1 MKMTLARALAEIK
14 LLNSKIEKNIGRLQL
29 VATKTGKKDIVNGS
43 NEKVVDF
50 NENAKSNYQSTL
62 DLIKRRNFIKSKLT
76 QANAITTIS
85 IGQDSYTI
93 AEAIDRKNSIQI
105 EKTLLDK
112 MKSNLNLQIKN
123 MNTANDKMEAD
134 INRMVE
140 TKMGADKSKAEDVAN
155 LKRIFRE
162 SDTTTLVDPLDL
174 KVKIEDLEKSI
185 ENFELNID
193 FTLSEANAINYI
205 EIED

>member
-29 VATKTGKKDIVNGS
+29 VATKTGKKDIINGS

-85 IGQDSYTI
+85 IGQDYYTI
-93 AEAIDRKNSIQI
+93 AEAIDRKKSIQI

-140 TKMGADKSKAEDVAN
+140 TKMGADKSKAEDVAD

-162 SDTTTLVDPLDL
+162 SDTTILVDPLDL

>member
-29 VATKTGKKDIVNGS
+29 VATKTGKKDIINGS

-140 TKMGADKSKAEDVAN
+140 TKMGADKSKAEDVAD

-193 FTLSEANAINYI
+193 FTLSEANAINCI
-205 EIED
+205 EI

>member
-29 VATKTGKKDIVNGS
+29 VATKTGKKDVINGS

-140 TKMGADKSKAEDVAN
+140 TKMGADKSKAEDVAD

-205 EIED
+205 EIDD

>member
-140 TKMGADKSKAEDVAN
+140 TKMGAEKSKAEDVAN

>member
-29 VATKTGKKDIVNGS
+29 VATKTGKKDVINVS

-140 TKMGADKSKAEDVAN
+140 TKMGADKSKTEDVAD

-205 EIED
+205 EIDD

>member
-29 VATKTGKKDIVNGS
+29 VATKTGKKDIINGS

-140 TKMGADKSKAEDVAN
+140 TKMGADKSKAEDVAD

-205 EIED
+205 EIDD

>member
-29 VATKTGKKDIVNGS
+29 VATKTGKKDVINVS

-85 IGQDSYTI
+85 IGQDYYTI

-140 TKMGADKSKAEDVAN
+140 TKMGADKSKAEDVAD

-205 EIED
+205 EIDN

>member
-29 VATKTGKKDIVNGS
+29 VATKIGKKDVINGS

-85 IGQDSYTI
+85 IGQDYYTI

-112 MKSNLNLQIKN
+112 MKYNLNLQIKN

-140 TKMGADKSKAEDVAN
+140 TKMGADKSKAEDVAD

-205 EIED
+205 EIDN

>member
-85 IGQDSYTI
+85 IGQDYYTI

-140 TKMGADKSKAEDVAN
+140 TKMGADKSKAEDVAD

>member
-140 TKMGADKSKAEDVAN
+140 TKMGVDKSKAEDVAN

-205 EIED
+205 EIEN

>member
-29 VATKTGKKDIVNGS
+29 VATKTGKKDVINGS

-85 IGQDSYTI
+85 IGQDYYTI

-140 TKMGADKSKAEDVAN
+140 TKMGADKSKAEDVAD

-205 EIED
+205 EIDD

>member
-29 VATKTGKKDIVNGS
+29 VATKTGKKDVINGS

-140 TKMGADKSKAEDVAN
+140 TKMGADKSKTEDVAD

-205 EIED
+205 EIDD

>member
-1 MKMTLARALAEIK
+1 MTLARALAEIK

-140 TKMGADKSKAEDVAN
+140 TKMGVDKSKAEDVAN

>member
-140 TKMGADKSKAEDVAN
+140 TKMGADKSKAEDVAD

>member
-29 VATKTGKKDIVNGS
+29 VATKTGKKDVINGS

-76 QANAITTIS
+76 QANAVTTIS

-140 TKMGADKSKAEDVAN
+140 TKMGADKSKAEDVAD

-205 EIED
+205 EIDD

>member
-29 VATKTGKKDIVNGS
+29 VATKTGKKDIINGS

-76 QANAITTIS
+76 QANAITTIL

-140 TKMGADKSKAEDVAN
+140 TKMGADKSKADDVAD

-205 EIED
+205 EIDD